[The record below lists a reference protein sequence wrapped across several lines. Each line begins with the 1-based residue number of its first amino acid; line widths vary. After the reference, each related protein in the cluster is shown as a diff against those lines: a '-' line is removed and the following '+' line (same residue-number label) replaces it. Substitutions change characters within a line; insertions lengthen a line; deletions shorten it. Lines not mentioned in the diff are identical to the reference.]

1 MLVECT
7 HQAMVV
13 IICPVEVMYAPNVL
27 QLNDIVDCQVFSSL
41 V

>member
-13 IICPVEVMYAPNVL
+13 IIYPVGVMYAPNVL
-27 QLNDIVDCQVFSSL
+27 QLNDSVDHQVFSYL